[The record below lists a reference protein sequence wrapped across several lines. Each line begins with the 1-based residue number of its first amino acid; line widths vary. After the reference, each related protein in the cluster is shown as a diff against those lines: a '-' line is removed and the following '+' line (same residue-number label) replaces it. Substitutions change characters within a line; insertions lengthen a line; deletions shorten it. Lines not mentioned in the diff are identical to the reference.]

1 MMENYVL
8 QAILVLVAL
17 AAWEFVKLGVAKFF
31 KNTVDTS
38 YVTTTQCAGCQG
50 KSEVEEKSVREELSQ
65 VRRITLLI
73 AMKVGIPE
81 HEIVKLVKQ

>member
-1 MMENYVL
+1 MNESNIL
-8 QAILVLVAL
+8 QAALILGAVG
-17 AAWEFVKLGVAKFF
+17 GVEVIKFGVNLF
-31 KNTVDTS
+31 LKRSVGTS
-38 YVTTTQCAGCQG
+38 YVTTKQCAGCQD
-50 KSEVEEKSVREELSQ
+50 KSEVEEKSIRSEISQ

>member
-1 MMENYVL
+1 MIESYLL
-8 QAILVLVAL
+8 QAVLVLMAF
-17 AAWEFVKLGVAKFF
+17 ACWEFVKLGVARIF
-31 KNTVDTS
+31 KKTVDTA

-50 KSEVEEKSVREELSQ
+50 KSEEEEKSVREELSQ